1 MHLIEVGKLR
11 CTIHSNGSQAE
22 LIAAMTFLKPDWVSS
37 EIKLG
42 RSRILLPPNR
52 DQSQMAKQT
61 ERTKIKPTW
70 SDVKAKVGEF
80 DKAGLIQL
88 VAELYSFHKDNQS
101 FLHARFSL
109 GANPLDDHRK
119 KIAVALA
126 PDVHGKRN
134 GKISVAEA
142 KKAISAYHKAV
153 GDPKGVLELRL
164 FWCETAVQFSMDF
177 GYADEAYFDAL
188 VIQYREAC
196 QGLSVLDQP
205 LLENTIERLSNI
217 RDDAQMG
224 YGVGDYWGT
233 SLGRYY

>member
-1 MHLIEVGKLR
+1 MLYSATTKSITELPM
-11 CTIHSNGSQAE
+11 AE
-22 LIAAMTFLKPDWVSS
+22 PHKR
-37 EIKLG
+37 K
-42 RSRILLPPNR
+42 
-52 DQSQMAKQT
+52 
-61 ERTKIKPTW
+61 KIKPTW

-101 FLHARFSL
+101 FLHARFAL
-109 GANPLDDHRK
+109 GPNPLDDYRK

-126 PDVHGKRN
+126 PDVHGKRD

-142 KKAISAYHKAV
+142 KKAISAYNKAV
-153 GDPKGVLELRL
+153 GDPKGILELRL

-177 GYADEAYFDAL
+177 GYADEGYFDAL
-188 VIQYREAC
+188 VIQYRAAC
-196 QGLSVLDQP
+196 QGLSVLDEP

-224 YGVGDYWGT
+224 YGVGDYMGEV
-233 SLGRYY
+233 LGEALLNLPTPQIEARVPQLDD

>member
-1 MHLIEVGKLR
+1 VAFHLKRNAQASLR
-11 CTIHSNGSQAE
+11 EDSDQARTM
-22 LIAAMTFLKPDWVSS
+22 LYSAATMSITEFP
-37 EIKLG
+37 
-42 RSRILLPPNR
+42 
-52 DQSQMAKQT
+52 MAESPK
-61 ERTKIKPTW
+61 RTKIKATW
-70 SDVKAKVGEF
+70 SDVKAKVSEF

-109 GANPLDDHRK
+109 GPNPLDDYRK

-142 KKAISAYHKAV
+142 KKAISAYCKAV

-177 GYADEAYFDAL
+177 GFADDGYFDAL
-188 VIQYREAC
+188 VLQYREAC
-196 QGLSVLDQP
+196 QVLSSLDET
-205 LLENTIERLSNI
+205 LLENTIERLTNI

-224 YGVGDYWGT
+224 YGVGDYMGDV
-233 SLGRYY
+233 LGEALLNLPTPQIEARVPQLDD

>member
-1 MHLIEVGKLR
+1 M
-11 CTIHSNGSQAE
+11 AE
-22 LIAAMTFLKPDWVSS
+22 SPK
-37 EIKLG
+37 
-42 RSRILLPPNR
+42 
-52 DQSQMAKQT
+52 
-61 ERTKIKPTW
+61 RTKIKPTW
-70 SDVKAKVGEF
+70 SDVKAKVSEF

-88 VAELYSFHKDNQS
+88 VAELYGFHKDNQS

-109 GANPLDDHRK
+109 GPNPLNDYRK

-126 PDVHGKRN
+126 PDHHGKRD

-142 KKAISAYHKAV
+142 KKAISAYSKAV

-177 GYADEAYFDAL
+177 GFADECYFDAL

-196 QGLSVLDQP
+196 QALSVLDEP
-205 LLENTIERLSNI
+205 LLENTIERLTNI

-224 YGVGDYWGT
+224 YGVGDY
-233 SLGRYY
+233 LGDVFGDALLNLPTPQIEARVPQLDD